1 MMYCSPLQRRFDHHC
16 LLVGNCIGNDNH
28 RFFAGESIH
37 CSTHTSIALRK
48 HTESKSHV
56 VCPFCS
62 LSHGAAILLSDP
74 SHGGVAKAA
83 QAFYQVRL
91 ADTSQT
97 MHSASMCLS
106 PCTSAPFCERVRHDL
121 YVSGIDK
128 HGSGP
133 ALTCC
138 WDWIASMYTP
148 ACFCYLAAGAHCTLH
163 HSGMLPQPHDIITHT
178 ASCVLN
184 EHCHLFWLQASVFH
198 SLW

>member
-1 MMYCSPLQRRFDHHC
+1 MYCSPLQRRFDHHC

-48 HTESKSHV
+48 HTESKSHIA
-56 VCPFCS
+56 CTFCS
-62 LSHGAAILLSDP
+62 LSHGAASLLSDP

-97 MHSASMCLS
+97 MHFASMCLS

-121 YVSGIDK
+121 LRIRDRQAWQRASTYLLLGLDSIYVYTCLLLLFGCGCALLACIPVE
-128 HGSGP
+128 GSHNRM
-133 ALTCC
+133 T
-138 WDWIASMYTP
+138 
-148 ACFCYLAAGAHCTLH
+148 
-163 HSGMLPQPHDIITHT
+163 
-178 ASCVLN
+178 
-184 EHCHLFWLQASVFH
+184 
-198 SLW
+198 